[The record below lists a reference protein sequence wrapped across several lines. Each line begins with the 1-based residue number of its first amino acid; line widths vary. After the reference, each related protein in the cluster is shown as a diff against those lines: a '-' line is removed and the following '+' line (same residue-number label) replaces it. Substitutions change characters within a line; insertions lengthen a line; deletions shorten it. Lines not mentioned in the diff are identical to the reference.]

1 MTRTGHGPQPPGGP
15 GAWYDDEAG
24 PLVRPY
30 AMTGGRTRGNEHE
43 LNMITLVLTVA
54 APTDGALGWER
65 DEILR
70 RCRTPKSVAEIAAAV
85 DLPMTV
91 VKVLISDL
99 MDRGYVVSRSP
110 VLARHLQNASFLQ
123 VVLDGI
129 EQL

>member
-1 MTRTGHGPQPPGGP
+1 MTRSAAHGPLPGVGT
-15 GAWYDDEAG
+15 WYDEDAG

-30 AMTGGRTRGNEHE
+30 AMTGGRTRGSEHE
-43 LNMITLVLTVA
+43 LNIITLVLTVA
-54 APTDGALGWER
+54 APTDGAVGWER

-70 RCRTPKSVAEIAAAV
+70 LCRTPKSVAEVAAAI
-85 DLPMTV
+85 DLPLTV

-99 MDRGYVVSRSP
+99 IDRGAVVSRSP

>member
-1 MTRTGHGPQPPGGP
+1 MSEDRAGPSEQPGSQ
-15 GAWYDDEAG
+15 WYDDEAG

-110 VLARHLQNASFLQ
+110 VLARHLQN
-123 VVLDGI
+123 
-129 EQL
+129 

>member
-1 MTRTGHGPQPPGGP
+1 MTAPGRGARPNTGT
-15 GAWYDDEAG
+15 WFDDDAG

-30 AMTGGRTRGNEHE
+30 AMTGGRTRGSEHE
-43 LNMITLVLTVA
+43 LNIITLVLTVA
-54 APTDGALGWER
+54 TPTDTALGWER

-70 RCRTPKSVAEIAAAV
+70 LCRNPQSVAEVAAAI
-85 DLPMTV
+85 DLPLTV

-99 MDRGYVVSRSP
+99 IDRGCVVSRSP

>member
-1 MTRTGHGPQPPGGP
+1 MTANRHGPSNQGQGT
-15 GAWYDDEAG
+15 WFDEDAG

-30 AMTGGRTRGNEHE
+30 AMTGGRTRGSEHE
-43 LNMITLVLTVA
+43 LNIITLVLTVA
-54 APTDGALGWER
+54 LPTDVAMEWER

-70 RCRTPKSVAEIAAAV
+70 LCRTPKSVAEVAAAL
-85 DLPMTV
+85 DLPLTV
-91 VKVLISDL
+91 VKVLLSDL
-99 MDRGYVVSRSP
+99 IDRRYIVCRSP

>member
-1 MTRTGHGPQPPGGP
+1 MNAGHGRDPAAISPR
-15 GAWYDDEAG
+15 AWFDEDAG

-30 AMTGGRTRGNEHE
+30 AMTGGRTRGSEHE
-43 LNMITLVLTVA
+43 LNIITLVLTVA
-54 APTDGALGWER
+54 VPSDVALEWER

-70 RCRTPKSVAEIAAAV
+70 LCRTPKSVAEVAAAL
-85 DLPMTV
+85 DLPLTV
-91 VKVLISDL
+91 VKVLLSDL
-99 MDRGYVVSRSP
+99 IDRGYIVSRSP

>member
-1 MTRTGHGPQPPGGP
+1 MIGKGHGRPNPGP
-15 GAWYDDEAG
+15 GAWFDQDAG

-30 AMTGGRTRGNEHE
+30 AMTGGRTRGTEHE
-43 LNMITLVLTVA
+43 LNIITLVLTVA
-54 APTDGALGWER
+54 APHDVALEWER

-70 RCRTPKSVAEIAAAV
+70 QCRTPKSVAEVAAAL
-85 DLPMTV
+85 DLPLTV
-91 VKVLISDL
+91 VKVLLSDL
-99 MDRGYVVSRSP
+99 IDRGYVVCRSP

>member
-1 MTRTGHGPQPPGGP
+1 MSGDDDGSSPEI
-15 GAWYDDEAG
+15 GAWFDEDAG

-30 AMTGGRTRGNEHE
+30 AMTGGRTRGTEHE
-43 LNMITLVLTVA
+43 LNIITLVLTVIS
-54 APTDGALGWER
+54 PTDGALGRER

-70 RCRTPKSVAEIAAAV
+70 FCRTPKSVAEIASAV
-85 DLPMTV
+85 DLPLTV

-99 MDRGYVVSRSP
+99 IDRGFVVSRSP
-110 VLARHLQNASFLQ
+110 VLARHLKNASFLQ

>member
-1 MTRTGHGPQPPGGP
+1 MTANRHGPSNLGP
-15 GAWYDDEAG
+15 GTWFDEDAG

-30 AMTGGRTRGNEHE
+30 AMTGGRTRGSEHE
-43 LNMITLVLTVA
+43 LNIITLVLTVA
-54 APTDGALGWER
+54 LPTDVAMEWER

-70 RCRTPKSVAEIAAAV
+70 LCRTPKSVAEVAAAL
-85 DLPMTV
+85 DLPLTV
-91 VKVLISDL
+91 VKVLLSDL
-99 MDRGYVVSRSP
+99 IDRRYIVCRSP

>member
-1 MTRTGHGPQPPGGP
+1 MTANRHGPSNLGLGT
-15 GAWYDDEAG
+15 WFDEDAG

-30 AMTGGRTRGNEHE
+30 AMTGGRTRGSEHE
-43 LNMITLVLTVA
+43 LNIITLVLTVA
-54 APTDGALGWER
+54 LPTDVAMEWER

-70 RCRTPKSVAEIAAAV
+70 LCRTPKSVAEVAAAL
-85 DLPMTV
+85 DLPLTV
-91 VKVLISDL
+91 VKVLLSDL
-99 MDRGYVVSRSP
+99 IDRRYIVCRSP

>member
-1 MTRTGHGPQPPGGP
+1 MTGKGRGPWPDS
-15 GAWYDDEAG
+15 GAWYDEDAG
-24 PLVRPY
+24 PLVRPF
-30 AMTGGRTRGNEHE
+30 AMTGGRTRGTEHE
-43 LNMITLVLTVA
+43 LNIITLVLTVA
-54 APTDGALGWER
+54 TPVEAALGWER

-70 RCRTPKSVAEIAAAV
+70 LCRKTKSVAEVAAAI
-85 DLPMTV
+85 DLPLTV

-99 MDRGYVVSRSP
+99 IDRGYVVSRSP

>member
-1 MTRTGHGPQPPGGP
+1 
-15 GAWYDDEAG
+15 
-24 PLVRPY
+24 
-30 AMTGGRTRGNEHE
+30 MTGGRTRGSEHE

-70 RCRTPKSVAEIAAAV
+70 RCRNPKSVAEIAAAV

>member
-1 MTRTGHGPQPPGGP
+1 VTGHGRGSPVVGP
-15 GAWYDDEAG
+15 GAWYDEDAG

-30 AMTGGRTRGNEHE
+30 AMTGGRTRGSEHE
-43 LNMITLVLTVA
+43 LNIITLVLTVSP
-54 APTDGALGWER
+54 PTDSALERER

-70 RCRTPKSVAEIAAAV
+70 LCRTPKSVAEVAAAL
-85 DLPMTV
+85 DLPLTV
-91 VKVLISDL
+91 VKVLLSDL
-99 MDRGYVVSRSP
+99 IDRGHIASRSP

>member
-1 MTRTGHGPQPPGGP
+1 MTRDGHGPLP
-15 GAWYDDEAG
+15 GAGTWFDEDAG
-24 PLVRPY
+24 PLVRPF

-43 LNMITLVLTVA
+43 LNIITLVLTVA
-54 APTDGALGWER
+54 TPTDGPLGWER

-70 RCRTPKSVAEIAAAV
+70 LCRNPKSVAEVAAAI
-85 DLPMTV
+85 DLPLAV
-91 VKVLISDL
+91 VKVLIGDL
-99 MDRGYVVSRSP
+99 IDRGCVVSRSP

>member
-1 MTRTGHGPQPPGGP
+1 MTGSGPGLQPPGP
-15 GAWYDDEAG
+15 RAWFDDDAG

-30 AMTGGRTRGNEHE
+30 AMTGGRTRGSEHE
-43 LNMITLVLTVA
+43 LNIITLVLTVA
-54 APTDGALGWER
+54 TPTDGALGWER

-85 DLPMTV
+85 DLPLTV

>member
-1 MTRTGHGPQPPGGP
+1 MSPNGHGPLSQAP
-15 GAWYDDEAG
+15 GAWFDDDGG

-30 AMTGGRTRGNEHE
+30 AMTGGRTRGSEHE
-43 LNMITLVLTVA
+43 LNIITLVLTVA
-54 APTDGALGWER
+54 SPTDEALEWER

-70 RCRTPKSVAEIAAAV
+70 LCRTPKSVAEVAAAL
-85 DLPMTV
+85 DLPLTV
-91 VKVLISDL
+91 VKVLLSDL
-99 MDRGYVVSRSP
+99 IDRRYIVCRSP